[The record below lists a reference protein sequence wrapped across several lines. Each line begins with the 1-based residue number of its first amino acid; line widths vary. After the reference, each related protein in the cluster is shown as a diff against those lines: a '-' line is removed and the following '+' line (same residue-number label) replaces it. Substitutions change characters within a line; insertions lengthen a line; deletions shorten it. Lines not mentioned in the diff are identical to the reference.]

1 MKCKFVIL
9 IFLVSTL
16 IYSQENYQIE
26 INGKL
31 TDIELNKNYELKVKN
46 KTLSVKVS
54 LKDTLTYNDKYVSFK
69 YPDKYKITSTKV
81 DEGIEQ
87 LVLITA
93 EGSGFIIQ
101 EYMTM
106 SPITMNELMI
116 NEVTK
121 ESINYGFVMKREDY
135 DRTLNSGIKLKV
147 NRAVLTYKDEVNI
160 YEIATFGKKDEGILI
175 MTMEMDDKGNSKG
188 KQLIDM
194 VWKTFE
200 MH

>member
-1 MKCKFVIL
+1 MKNKFLIL
-9 IFLVSTL
+9 IFLASTL

-31 TDIELNKNYELKVKN
+31 TDIELNKNYELKIKN
-46 KTLSVKVS
+46 KTLSIKVS
-54 LKDTLTYNDKYVSFK
+54 LKDTLTYNDKFVSFK
-69 YPDKYKITSTKV
+69 YPNKYKITSTEV
-81 DEGIEQ
+81 DDGIEQ
-87 LVLITA
+87 LMLITA

-106 SPITMNELMI
+106 SPVTMNELMI

-121 ESINYGFVMKREDY
+121 ESVNYGFVMKREDY
-135 DRTLNSGIKLKV
+135 DRTLKSGIKLKV

-175 MTMEMDDKGNSKG
+175 MTMRMDDEENSKG
-188 KQLIDM
+188 KKLIDM

-200 MH
+200 IH